1 MKRLKG
7 LYSDCEPINQPEGTY
22 RDAKNIDILTSVGA
36 IKSDIKPISIGA
48 TYDKTILGHV
58 TLSDNRVIIFAKDN
72 TNDYIDIV
80 AANGA
85 IFNEFTGDLNFTNK
99 IQARFKLN
107 NKSEYLIF
115 FVDGDNPP
123 RVFNLSDTLT
133 NDYDF
138 NLFRNITPANI
149 TLGQVFNTGG
159 NLKTG
164 TYYVAMAY
172 ADDDGNRTG
181 FFNITRGIAI
191 KENSEYGALDSGK
204 PTTKSFSLN
213 ITGLDTTS
221 SYNRLKLAVIYQEGG
236 TFDEVRLLPPISFNS
251 ASTVVTI
258 SGTSTYTISS
268 LEEILIDSISYEKAD
283 AIEIYDDFL
292 YLGGLTSDE
301 DVNLQSIAND
311 VIIESYEEKLEK
323 AIETSGN
330 LFVESTNSYRNS
342 DIIYNK
348 TGFKRGEV
356 YAFYIAFLK
365 KNGTYTKAFHI
376 PGRKVANI
384 GKTPSGEFEFNKE
397 VLSEENSINPSA
409 SFVFKNTLLKANESI
424 VEGGRLVFVITW
436 TNIDGTI
443 ESRRVERPVN
453 TNNVNSQVNFNAY
466 ITNDFVPNFEEDL
479 PLDADENPIFTVTSQ
494 FVANNTQ
501 DRLITI
507 EGSASKHLNLLID
520 FQSSAFIS
528 TTETTEPITDN
539 TFFSSEGEP
548 LYINTETS
556 FQNSDNNSGLIPSLY
571 NPILP
576 DFSNTLGDHPDHKI
590 GEMIFEYNKAN
601 RPLSL
606 DPVVG
611 APFTQSFTVTRGTTP
626 EQIATA
632 FAAFVNAQINF
643 SSSAQG
649 NVTQMSGASVAIQTD
664 VYNNIF
670 STSFKKDVNSS
681 FNVEIS
687 GEFGSGR
694 SNIANEE
701 ADVTIPGGTFKKY
714 QLSSTGYEN
723 NMGFWENEDELYPND
738 FPDFANEKVRH
749 HKFPDSFDRPQ
760 NKYNDIYIL
769 GARATFNV
777 NASFLE
783 KYSGYKIFYAERTDD
798 NKTTFETSIG
808 TVEKVNGNSIVARN
822 VGEIIKGTEYL
833 SLYPFEFLATR
844 RRLNITHLKLV
855 SFGVEAVDFTENFGT
870 YATLD
875 KTNHQDIFYSVLGS
889 SYIDFNTENIQ
900 IALNEA
906 NIPGSFSMN
915 GQESRVLVRLNQAVD
930 YSVPPTKLPQS
941 NATFNGRIP
950 IFELVSLKRNV
961 YNSFTQQILV
971 DTGGVY
977 PLALTNNS
985 AIFGG
990 DTFININTI
999 KRAGSGRREIHQ
1011 WVAESGAN
1019 IAYRGY
1025 GDLPYQS
1032 FYPKMSVNNFI
1043 ANRYKN
1049 GEFDFKGFNKDR
1061 DFSQPVD
1068 NYIKYNSDYSPANKI
1083 KPAFPF
1089 IKIESNLHPTRMAR
1103 SIKTK
1108 NANEGFRTFLAN
1120 DYVDYINRRGKLI
1133 KLSLYNNI
1141 LLPHFERALLR
1152 TKGKEELKIG
1162 DITAFVGSGD
1172 IFAINPDEVVY
1183 TDTGFGGIQKAN
1195 HSIITSYGY
1204 FFVDLALKKIFKL
1217 DGEGLKEISN
1227 AGIRNV
1233 LEGILEATTDVQLAY
1248 DEKRR
1253 RVLFS
1258 FLGENIH
1265 TFSFSPELEAW
1276 VSRHTFAIDYYFNNL
1291 TDLFLKT
1298 GTDIQ
1303 VFKGNK
1309 FLPLDYTFVDN
1320 RQPDLSKIVDSL
1332 EWVADVKNDSTYFY
1346 DETLTSV
1353 RLRTLY
1359 QDTDSIS
1366 IGNKVDYTYI
1376 TNIRKT
1382 LNKWIINKFRDLNKL
1397 VSTPINFGT
1406 VEEPDNVDYTWTT
1419 KKRLEDNYVIVDVA
1433 YHPTK
1438 LVEEATVSDDDK
1450 QIFIH
1455 SLNVNFKPS
1464 IR

>member
-376 PGRKVANI
+376 PGRKVANNGWI
-384 GKTPSGEFEFNKE
+384 PTGIFTFDKPAFNTT
-397 VLSEENSINPSA
+397 IHPSA
-409 SFVFKNTLLKANESI
+409 SFIFKRKLLEPNQELLTNSSLEFTVK
-424 VEGGRLVFVITW
+424 W
-436 TNIDGTI
+436 TNLNGVS
-443 ESRRVERPVN
+443 EGRVVSRPIN
-453 TNNVNSQVNFNAY
+453 TNNLRNQTNFNLY
-466 ITNDFVPNFEEDL
+466 IADFILNFREDL
-479 PLDADENPIFTVTSQ
+479 YLEEFATPVFNVTSE
-494 FVANNTQ
+494 
-501 DRLITI
+501 TI
-507 EGSASKHLNLLID
+507 STGDVLVTIISDATKHLNVSVEFESEAYIRTND
-520 FQSSAFIS
+520 TNKVSSDLNIL
-528 TTETTEPITDN
+528 TD
-539 TFFSSEGEP
+539 SSDIKEVV
-548 LYINTETS
+548 IQTETS
-556 FQNSDNNSGLIPSLY
+556 FRNRDDDNGSVRAKYDPLAIS
-571 NPILP
+571 
-576 DFSNTLGDHPDHKI
+576 SSVLGDDASHKI
-590 GEMIFEYNKAN
+590 GELEFIYNKGEEN
-601 RPLSL
+601 E
-606 DPVVG
+606 VG
-611 APFTQSFTVTRGTTP
+611 PKVESTYVVTRGTTG

-632 FAAFVNAQINF
+632 FGIFANARAGFQAIGNGNTTEIAL
-643 SSSAQG
+643 SSPLE
-649 NVTQMSGASVAIQTD
+649 TD
-664 VYNNIF
+664 IYNNIF
-670 STSFKKDVNSS
+670 SVN
-681 FNVEIS
+681 FIKYDNGTEGTVEIS
-687 GEFGSGR
+687 GEFGGGR
-694 SNIANEE
+694 RNDINEK

-714 QLSSTGYEN
+714 QLDSVGYEN
-723 NMGFWENEDELYPND
+723 DMGFWENEDELYPND

-760 NKYNDIYIL
+760 NKNNDIYVL

-783 KYSGYKIFYAERTDD
+783 KYSGYKIFYAERNDN

-808 TVEKVNGNSIVARN
+808 AIEGVSGNSIIARSMSTATH
-822 VGEIIKGTEYL
+822 ETEYV

-855 SFGVEAVDFTENFGT
+855 SLGNLITSESSLDRFSREGFYT
-870 YATLD
+870 YASLD
-875 KTNHQDIFYSVLGS
+875 KTRHNDVFYRVDGK
-889 SYIDFNTENIQ
+889 SYIDFNTENIK
-900 IALNEA
+900 ISLNEA
-906 NIPGSFSMN
+906 NIPGTFSMN
-915 GQESRVLVRLNQAVD
+915 GQESRVLVRTNQLLS
-930 YSVPPTKLPQS
+930 YQNTFGSRVPV
-941 NATFNGRIP
+941 
-950 IFELVSLKRNV
+950 FELVSLKRNV

-971 DTGGVY
+971 DTGGIY

-999 KRAGSGRREIHQ
+999 KRAGFDRREIHQ

-1049 GEFDFKGFNKDR
+1049 GEFDFKGLNTDR

-1397 VSTPINFGT
+1397 VSTTINFGT

-1438 LVEEATVSDDDK
+1438 LVEEATVPDDDK